1 MDFLWDEATEAWKW
15 LGVGAEDQE
24 DIAARG
30 VLADSQ
36 QNRSSGRAGRQR
48 RGKGPKEVQ
57 NERQRR
63 RGTRDWGEGQEEE
76 PQGN

>member
-36 QNRSSGRAGRQR
+36 QNRSSGRVGRQ
-48 RGKGPKEVQ
+48 
-57 NERQRR
+57 
-63 RGTRDWGEGQEEE
+63 
-76 PQGN
+76 